1 MREFIGQILVAKE
14 YLTED
19 QLEIALSQQKSEK
32 SSERVGELLVAQEL
46 VTEEQILE
54 CLSEQFNLPWTPKID
69 ELEIDSAII
78 AKIPIDFAKK
88 HQFCPCYQAGDEL
101 ILALNDPL
109 KVHLFDD
116 LRQLLGLNIKP
127 VLTKTSEIELAINE
141 CYGSQKDLAS
151 QAIKDIEDADY
162 AISLDDLGGA
172 EDLLD
177 MANKAPVI
185 KFVNSIIY
193 HAVNDR
199 ASDIHIEPYET
210 LIKIRNRIDGVMYD
224 QPSPPKV
231 VQNAI
236 VSRIKI
242 MSGLDI
248 AETRL
253 PQDGRLKI
261 SLGDK
266 VVDLRIS
273 VLPTSHGERIV
284 MRLLDTNVDLL
295 NVENLG
301 FPKRVLKEFHAEYT
315 KPNGI
320 VLVTGPTGSGKST
333 TLYSVLNT
341 IKSKEKNIITIE
353 DPVEY
358 QLEGVSQIQVKSKI
372 GFTFSAGLRSIL
384 RQDPDVVMVG
394 EIRDSETASIAI
406 QASQTG
412 HLVFSTLH
420 TNDTTGAITRLI
432 NMKIEPYLISSSLI
446 AVLAQRLVRVNCEH
460 CKEAYIPDTLSLE
473 TLNINPKRE
482 FLKGKGCMRC
492 NHMGYKG
499 RQGIFEFLAIDDG
512 VRDLIGQRASS
523 TEIKNDYFLKRKKGL
538 LLRDDGIAQVIRG
551 QTTLSEVLRVS

>member
-1 MREFIGQILVAKE
+1 MREFLGQILISKS
-14 YLTED
+14 YISED
-19 QLEIALSQQKSEK
+19 QLEAILSIQKSRK
-32 SSERVGELLVAQEL
+32 DSGRIGELFIEQEI
-46 VTEEQILE
+46 VSEEQILE
-54 CLSEQFNLPWTPKID
+54 CLADQFNLPWTPKID
-69 ELEIDSAII
+69 ELDIDSAII
-78 AKIPIDFAKK
+78 AKIPIEFAKK
-88 HQFCPCYQAGDEL
+88 HLFCPCYQAGDEL
-101 ILALNDPL
+101 VLALSDPL

-127 VLTKTSEIELAINE
+127 VLTKVSEIELAINE

-162 AISLDDLGGA
+162 TISLDDLGGA

-185 KFVNSIIY
+185 RFVNSIIY

-199 ASDIHIEPYET
+199 ASDIHIEPYEN

-236 VSRIKI
+236 ASRIKI
-242 MSGLDI
+242 MSNLDI

-301 FPKRVLKEFHAEYT
+301 FPKKLFKEFHAEYT

-320 VLVTGPTGSGKST
+320 ILVTGPTGSGKST

-358 QLEGVSQIQVKSKI
+358 QLEGVSQIQVKTKI

-394 EIRDSETASIAI
+394 EIRDPETAQIAI

-420 TNDTTGAITRLI
+420 TNDSTGAITRLI

-446 AVLAQRLVRVNCEH
+446 AVLAQRLVRVNCTH
-460 CKEAYIPDTLSLE
+460 CKETYIPDALSLE

-482 FLKGKGCMRC
+482 FYRGKGCMRC

-512 VRDLIGQRASS
+512 VRDMIGQRASS
-523 TEIKNDYFLKRKKGL
+523 SEIKNDYFLKRKKGL
-538 LLRDDGIAQVIRG
+538 LLRDDGISQVIRG
-551 QTTLSEVLRVS
+551 LTTLSEVLRVA